1 VVYANHEEDDK
12 GNEVYELAVESQ
24 GYEESGSGGVVRIME
39 SERKSSVEAMQ
50 GGDQLAFL
58 WDLVETL
65 LRQMQ
70 DSREEQKVMIA
81 KIDVQNKKIDTQNG
95 TIEALRAL
103 SEDNVTKPTY
113 SQVAQTGTIPPNE
126 AQR

>member
-1 VVYANHEEDDK
+1 VVYANHKEDDK

-58 WDLVETL
+58 RDLV
-65 LRQMQ
+65 
-70 DSREEQKVMIA
+70 DSTPTHARVERGTEGNDRE
-81 KIDVQNKKIDTQNG
+81 D
-95 TIEALRAL
+95 
-103 SEDNVTKPTY
+103 
-113 SQVAQTGTIPPNE
+113 
-126 AQR
+126 